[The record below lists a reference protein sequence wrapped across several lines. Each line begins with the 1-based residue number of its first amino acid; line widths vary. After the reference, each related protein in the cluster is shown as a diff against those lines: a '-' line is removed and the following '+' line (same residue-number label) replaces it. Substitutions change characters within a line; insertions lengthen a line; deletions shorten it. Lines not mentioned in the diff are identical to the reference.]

1 MRANR
6 TLSPEW
12 RGTELLSL
20 AVLRKKRNMEK
31 PLWGL
36 EFSKKTLPPSGA
48 FGATSFSGKEA
59 PALRHGALKIQ

>member
-6 TLSPEW
+6 TLSPER

-31 PLWGL
+31 PLGGL
-36 EFSKKTLPPSGA
+36 EFSEKSLPPSGA
-48 FGATSFSGKEA
+48 CGATSLSGKED
-59 PALRHGALKIQ
+59 PALRYGGLKTQ